1 MKKYLDTNVILNVV
15 KVVSVFIILY
25 FEVFFYRYALKT
37 SVLVNSK
44 VIFENAVVLWD
55 KYHIFT
61 YHIKSIFFI
70 FAAIICFL
78 IIRERIMKFK
88 LGKINWTF
96 SVFYLAGNIFA
107 FMAFVIF
114 NMFLIDNTGGSYLTL
129 SIIRYALILLMT
141 ILIVITFFGAR
152 NTWNFVK
159 EFKFSMII
167 SLLLSW
173 GFLNF
178 YTTFQKI
185 WPYLSWF
192 VAKASYFLLKP
203 IYGDVI
209 LKYESTMFGNV
220 YHNIPTVGTSEYAAA
235 IFRPCSGIEGI
246 SLFLLFFT
254 IIAIID
260 WKKIDWKRLIVLYPV
275 GIAFMFAIN
284 ILRITFLVIAGNQIS
299 PEFALGAFHS
309 NFGWILFAI
318 FFFIFMYFSYGWMKK
333 S

>member
-1 MKKYLDTNVILNVV
+1 MKKYLDKGSVLNIV
-15 KVVSVFIILY
+15 KIVAIFIILY
-25 FEVFFYRYALKT
+25 FEVFFYKYALRT

-61 YHIKSIFFI
+61 YHIKSIFFV
-70 FAAIICFL
+70 FAVIICLL

-88 LGKINWTF
+88 LGEINWTF

-107 FMAFVIF
+107 FMTFVIF
-114 NMFLIDNTGGSYLTL
+114 NMYLIDDTWGSYLLL
-129 SIIRYALILLMT
+129 SIIRYLLVLLIAVMLVLA
-141 ILIVITFFGAR
+141 FFGAR
-152 NTWNFVK
+152 NVWNFVR
-159 EFKFSMII
+159 EFKFSIII

-178 YTTFQKI
+178 YTSFQKI
-185 WPYLSWF
+185 WPYLSWV

-235 IFRPCSGIEGI
+235 IFKPCSGIEGL

-254 IIAIID
+254 IIVIID
-260 WKKIDWKRLIVLYPV
+260 WKKIDWRKLFVLYPLGV
-275 GIAFMFAIN
+275 AFMFVIN

-299 PEFALGAFHS
+299 PAFALGAFHS

-318 FFFIFMYFSYGWMKK
+318 FFFIFMYFSYEWMKK